1 MEKFVLILFFN
12 ADSSI
17 GNRDSQFFIQF
28 LNDYCDMAIGVS
40 KFYSIRNYVQENL
53 LKPFNVCFYRRVI
66 ETNEKLGHVYL
77 F

>member
-17 GNRDSQFFIQF
+17 GNRDSQFFKQF
-28 LNDYCDMAIGVS
+28 FNDYCDMAIGVS
-40 KFYSIRNYVQENL
+40 KFYSVRNYVQKNL
-53 LKPFNVCFYRRVI
+53 LKSFNVCFYRRVI